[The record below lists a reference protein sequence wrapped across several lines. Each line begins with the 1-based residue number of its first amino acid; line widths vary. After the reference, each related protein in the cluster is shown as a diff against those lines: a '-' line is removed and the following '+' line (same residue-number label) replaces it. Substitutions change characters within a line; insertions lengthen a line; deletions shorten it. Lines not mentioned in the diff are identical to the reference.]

1 VILRSKLLLIEDNN
15 DMRENTAEILELA
28 NYEVLTASNGKEG
41 VSMAKAN
48 KPELI
53 ICDIMMPELDGYQV
67 FYILSKDPN
76 TSTIPF
82 IFLTAKADK
91 KDMRKGMNLGADDY
105 LTKPFEEMELLDA
118 IESRLKKKQ
127 VIDVEFEQTL
137 ESLNNFMDKARG
149 TAELEALSDNR
160 KTKFYK
166 KKQIIYREDEYPNA
180 LYFIVKGKVVES
192 KMDQNAKE
200 LITELYNEGEFLGY
214 IPLLQESQYKETATS
229 VEDTELAVI
238 PRDDFL
244 KLVRNNRDV
253 SAKFIKMLSKNI
265 LEKEERLLRLA
276 YGSVRERVAGALLQL
291 HETYN
296 DPEKG
301 SFSIS
306 FSREDLAG
314 IVGTATES
322 LIRTLSDFKD
332 EKVIESKGREIRL
345 TNIEKLKKIARH
357 L

>member
-1 VILRSKLLLIEDNN
+1 MRNKILLIEDNQA
-15 DMRENTAEILELA
+15 MRENTAEILDLA
-28 NYEVLTASNGKEG
+28 NYEVVSAENGKLG
-41 VSMAKAN
+41 VSLAKTE
-48 KPELI
+48 KPDLI

-67 FYILSKDPN
+67 LYMLSKAPN

-91 KDMRKGMNLGADDY
+91 TDMRKGMNLGADDY
-105 LTKPFEEMELLDA
+105 LTKPFEEMELLNA
-118 IESRLKKKQ
+118 IESRLRKKR
-127 VIDVEFEQTL
+127 VIDMEFENTI

-149 TAELEALSDNR
+149 LNELEALSQNR
-160 KTKFYK
+160 KIKSYA

-180 LYFIVKGKVVES
+180 LFFIVKGKVVES

-200 LITELYNEGEFLGY
+200 LITELYNEGDFLGY
-214 IPLLQESQYKETATS
+214 LPLLQESQYKETATA
-229 VEDTELAVI
+229 VEDAELAII

-244 KLVRNNRDV
+244 QLVRNNRDV

-276 YGSVRERVAGALLQL
+276 YGSVRERVAGALLKLQ
-291 HETYN
+291 ERYQK
-296 DPEKG
+296 PEQEE
-301 SFSIS
+301 FSIS

-332 EKVIESKGREIRL
+332 EALIESKGREIRL
-345 TNIEKLKKIARH
+345 KNVPKLKKIAGE